1 MRSGGFLLALALA
14 LALLGGTASGAE
26 TAKRPEAPP
35 IAGKTLDGK
44 KLALASF
51 RGRPVLINV
60 WSSW

>member
-1 MRSGGFLLALALA
+1 MLVLALAV
-14 LALLGGTASGAE
+14 ALLGGTASGAGA
-26 TAKRPEAPP
+26 AKRPKAPP